1 MSLTAVY
8 FDSEEIYAGQYHK
21 HPYGEINCVVQ
32 IDPTFELE
40 GLPVGENWRGA
51 GELPVLLY
59 GSGSW
64 LSLIVNCQVGRALG
78 REHIIIR
85 GQEAVAAWLSFSCR
99 QDGSRMM
106 LDRRIRSH
114 RRSKA

>member
-8 FDSEEIYAGQYHK
+8 FDSQEIYAGQYHK

-51 GELPVLLY
+51 GE
-59 GSGSW
+59 SFS
-64 LSLIVNCQVGRALG
+64 
-78 REHIIIR
+78 
-85 GQEAVAAWLSFSCR
+85 AWL
-99 QDGSRMM
+99 
-106 LDRRIRSH
+106 L
-114 RRSKA
+114 